1 VLPSARADEA
11 AASRCQAAVP
21 DRPAAPYA
29 RNPPP
34 AVEGTAFRLIGLRY
48 SQDAIHNAYL
58 AAESGKPDRTSAA
71 HEYLDS
77 ALDRETK
84 RALLPLLDSP
94 DRLESHARDLF
105 HIEPKSA
112 EAALREL
119 LASGDSWIT
128 LCAMA
133 SAAELQLKGLAAISR
148 VRASARKRFG

>member
-1 VLPSARADEA
+1 LLLRTLETRLRQ
-11 AASRCQAAVP
+11 SRE
-21 DRPAAPYA
+21 R
-29 RNPPP
+29 
-34 AVEGTAFRLIGLRY
+34 AFRLIGLRY

-58 AAESGKPDRTSAA
+58 AAESGKPERTSAA

-133 SAAELQLKGLAAISR
+133 SAAELQLKGLAGDI
-148 VRASARKRFG
+148 ASASQRAGKDSGEVASAAAAALA